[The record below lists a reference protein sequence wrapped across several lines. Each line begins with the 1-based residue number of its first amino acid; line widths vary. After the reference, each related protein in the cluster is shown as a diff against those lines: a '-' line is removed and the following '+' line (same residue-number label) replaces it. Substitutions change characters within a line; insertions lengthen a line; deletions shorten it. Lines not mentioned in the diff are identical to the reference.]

1 LFLCVGKKSQLKARD
16 TMLRQARLY
25 APGTLHHVI
34 VREIEKRRV
43 VDDVAD
49 RKSYVKRLATLSA
62 ETKTSIYAWG

>member
-1 LFLCVGKKSQLKARD
+1 
-16 TMLRQARLY
+16 MLRQARLY